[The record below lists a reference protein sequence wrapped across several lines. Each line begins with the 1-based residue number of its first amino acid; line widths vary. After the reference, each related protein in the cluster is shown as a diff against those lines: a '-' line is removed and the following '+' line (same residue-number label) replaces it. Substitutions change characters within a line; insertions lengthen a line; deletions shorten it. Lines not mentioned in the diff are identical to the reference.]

1 MKKNSYE
8 KNSDEQNSDEDNSKK
23 NFIIFFGLYKNG

>member
-23 NFIIFFGLYKNG
+23 IFIIFFGLYKNG